1 MRRDPILGFLAGRV
15 RRLEGALEEPQAVG
29 SGPRDTA
36 STVEYL
42 AERDLGDD
50 GGLGLALRPRRATTC
65 LGEGWAARA
74 IHSLRVHKREPRS
87 QQHRWTPR
95 GPAPSRRSITGHGAQ
110 KAGAHTL
117 RASACATAEGAGG
130 ASARSQ
136 RAHIA
141 HLWDVDG
148 EEAAG
153 SHAWAATRS
162 ACSRRARSGAACWQR
177 GE

>member
-1 MRRDPILGFLAGRV
+1 MRRDPILGFFGRAGLTPGR
-15 RRLEGALEEPQAVG
+15 GVG
-29 SGPRDTA
+29 RTA
-36 STVEYL
+36 SGGIGPTRHSLDRGVPRPRP
-42 AERDLGDD
+42 ERDLGDD
-50 GGLGLALRPRRATTC
+50 GLALRPRRATTC

-141 HLWDVDG
+141 HPWTGKRCRITLG
-148 EEAAG
+148 PPAG
-153 SHAWAATRS
+153 G
-162 ACSRRARSGAACWQR
+162 ACSRRARSAGDGAACWQR